1 MTSQWKGRMVR
12 LRHMD
17 GGIWQV
23 IATTERAWVVVI
35 PCDETSRNLARLSP
49 DGVVWFRKQDL
60 IEVENPNQGV
70 LL

>member
-1 MTSQWKGRMVR
+1 MANTWKGRLVR

-23 IATTERAWVVVI
+23 VDTAETVWAILEPR
-35 PCDETSRNLARLSP
+35 DETSRALAQLCR
-49 DGVVWFRKQDL
+49 DGVVWIRKQDL
-60 IEVENPNQGV
+60 IESENPDQGV